1 VAIRNVIFT
10 IEVILAVLLAS
21 ASVSCSNI
29 KVKVKLSRCAMKAL
43 RRRGSTAVTYSC
55 PRHYMRVSV
64 QCHAPVAFYPWGMIT
79 VPNGQE
85 AGWASEL
92 VWTQGLEEIYFASAW
107 DRTPFI
113 LSVGREY
120 YRR

>member
-29 KVKVKLSRCAMKAL
+29 NVKLKLSRYAMKAV

-64 QCHAPVAFYPWGMIT
+64 QCHAPVAIYPWGKTT
-79 VPNGQE
+79 VPIGQE
-85 AGWASEL
+85 GLGAGLDTRAR
-92 VWTQGLEEIYFASAW
+92 GN
-107 DRTPFI
+107 I
-113 LSVGREY
+113 LCLCLGSNPVYIVCGQRIL
-120 YRR
+120 